1 MSEADDALREMAAN
15 RGYRL
20 VKSRRRKPGGDFGRY
35 GLKNGK
41 TGAEVLGFGG
51 KGLTAS
57 AEEITEFLRGGAAK
71 GWKGSL
77 GVVGKPTAKTEAPKP
92 AKAEPKKDKA
102 EPKAAKAEAKKAKE
116 PKKAKAEPKKPKPP
130 KKPEVRE
137 AKPKDSDEVAAL
149 IVALGY
155 EVSAADIR
163 KRIGRMRKS
172 GEPALVA
179 DNGRILG
186 CASWHVTPVLHRPRP
201 VGRVTM
207 IVVAEEARGKGVGAL
222 LVEAVE
228 ARLKAKGCGMVEVT
242 SNIRRLRAHGFY
254 DGLGFERTSYRFAKP
269 LEEA

>member
-20 VKSRRRKPGGDFGRY
+20 VRSRRRKAGGDFGRY
-35 GLKNGK
+35 GLKNAK
-41 TGAEVLGFGG
+41 TGVEVLGFGG

-57 AEEITEFLRGGAAK
+57 AEEITGFLRGGAAK

-77 GVVGKPTAKTEAPKP
+77 GVVGKTTKA
-92 AKAEPKKDKA
+92 AEPKRAKA
-102 EPKAAKAEAKKAKE
+102 EPKAAKGEAKKAKE
-116 PKKAKAEPKKPKPP
+116 PKKAKATAEPKAKPEPP
-130 KKPEVRE
+130 RKPEVRE

-163 KRIGRMRKS
+163 KRIGKMRKS

-179 DNGRILG
+179 DDGRILG
-186 CASWHVTPVLHRPRP
+186 CATWHVTPVLHRPRP

-207 IVVAEEARGKGVGAL
+207 IVVAEEARSKGVGTL
-222 LVEAVE
+222 LVEALI
-228 ARLKAKGCGMVEVT
+228 ARLKEEGCGMVEVT
-242 SNIRRLRAHGFY
+242 SNIKRLRAHGFY
-254 DGLGFERTSYRFAKP
+254 EGLGFERTSYRFAKP
-269 LEEA
+269 LA

>member
-1 MSEADDALREMAAN
+1 MSEAGDALREMAAN
-15 RGYRL
+15 RGFRL

-35 GLKNGK
+35 GLKNAK

-77 GVVGKPTAKTEAPKP
+77 GVVGKPTAK
-92 AKAEPKKDKA
+92 AEPKT
-102 EPKAAKAEAKKAKE
+102 AKVKKAKAPKKAKPE
-116 PKKAKAEPKKPKPP
+116 PKKAKAEPKKAEPKPP
-130 KKPEVRE
+130 REPAVRE

-149 IVALGY
+149 ITALGY

-163 KRIGRMRKS
+163 KRIGRMRKA

-186 CASWHVTPVLHRPRP
+186 CVTWHVTPVLHRPRP

-207 IVVAEEARGKGVGAL
+207 IVVAEEARSKGVGTL
-222 LVEAVE
+222 LVEAVT
-228 ARLKAKGCGMVEVT
+228 ARLKDEGCGMVEVT
-242 SNIRRLRAHGFY
+242 SNTKRLRAHNFY
-254 DGLGFERTSYRFAKP
+254 NSLGFERTSYRFAKP
-269 LEEA
+269 LDEA